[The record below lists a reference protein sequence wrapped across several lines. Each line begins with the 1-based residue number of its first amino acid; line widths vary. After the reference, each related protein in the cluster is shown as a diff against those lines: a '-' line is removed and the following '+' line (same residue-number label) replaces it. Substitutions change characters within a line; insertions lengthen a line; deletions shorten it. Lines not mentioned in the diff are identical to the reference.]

1 MAQIVKLYDLT
12 VGTEQFQRVRLY
24 DLTVG
29 RAETGIHK
37 VKLYD
42 LTVTAPSVHKVK
54 LYDLTTTTDVQQATL
69 IRYWDGSAIRY
80 GYLAMWNGSS
90 VVAAQ
95 DRG

>member
-12 VGTEQFQRVRLY
+12 VGTDQFQRVRLY

-29 RAETGIHK
+29 RAETGI
-37 VKLYD
+37 
-42 LTVTAPSVHKVK
+42 HKVK

-80 GYLAMWNGSS
+80 GYLAWWDGSAIVS
-90 VVAAQ
+90 ALSE
-95 DRG
+95 